1 MLKGVRGRSAVY
13 REEEMRLLGEVL
25 PNVAAQLRGAMGNL
39 YAAMQSAAP
48 EMGKN
53 SALVRE
59 REIMQQSYYRM
70 LRLVNNLS
78 SASMLLEEDALTTQN
93 MDVVEWLGDI
103 CRQAQPLAEEVGIQV
118 IFSCDLRSH
127 VVAVNREMM
136 ERLLWN
142 LLSNALKFTPR
153 GGKITVSLRQSGGQ
167 LLLTVADTG
176 CGIREELLD
185 TVFDR
190 YLHTERQDPHP
201 HGLGLGLPLCRRIA
215 EGHGG
220 RLMLSSEEG
229 KGTTVTV
236 ALPDRRT
243 TNCEVRDVP
252 FHYAGGFQPVVM
264 ELADALPYTAFRPQN
279 LD

>member
-1 MLKGVRGRSAVY
+1 MLKGVRRRSAVY

-229 KGTTVTV
+229 
-236 ALPDRRT
+236 
-243 TNCEVRDVP
+243 
-252 FHYAGGFQPVVM
+252 
-264 ELADALPYTAFRPQN
+264 
-279 LD
+279 